1 MGTSDEH
8 LILETT
14 NMIEP
19 ILNKNGILVHYQVCI
34 ILMWIRN
41 PRWPPTRALVF
52 NKMIDGDPIGKW
64 INTLFSNFAHG

>member
-1 MGTSDEH
+1 MLF
-8 LILETT
+8 LIKYKLDLTQ
-14 NMIEP
+14 I
-19 ILNKNGILVHYQVCI
+19 VCECSLDCSLQSYLF
-34 ILMWIRN
+34 LMWIRN